1 MVARNNLEGNS
12 VTTESRAST
21 EHPHQNRQNQH
32 TALSQENW
40 SRFRSFRND
49 EYKIITMTTTML
61 ERSGFYWG
69 SMTAEEAHSRLKQES
84 RGTFLIRDSSQ
95 KDILFTLSY
104 RAPAGPMSVRIKFHE
119 SLFSLVGSH
128 KSFVSLFKLLE
139 HYIASPKKYL
149 IRPYRKTRVQPL
161 QELCRKRIIE
171 TCGEEKIDLIPV
183 NPVLKEYLNSFP
195 YRI

>member
-21 EHPHQNRQNQH
+21 EHPHQNRQNQR
-32 TALSQENW
+32 TPPSQENGTW
-40 SRFRSFRND
+40 FRCFRND
-49 EYKIITMTTTML
+49 EYKIITMTITML
-61 ERSGFYWG
+61 ERSGFYWAK
-69 SMTAEEAHSRLKQES
+69 MEMEEAHRRLKQEPL
-84 RGTFLIRDSSQ
+84 GTFLIRDSKQ
-95 KDILFTLSY
+95 KDTLFTLSY
-104 RAPAGPMSVRIKFHE
+104 LHPTGPTSVRIKFHE
-119 SLFSLVGSH
+119 SRFSLTGSH

-171 TCGEEKIDLIPV
+171 TCGDEKIDLIPV
-183 NPVLKEYLNSFP
+183 NAVLKEYLNSFP